1 MKRRWPAYL
10 IATALA
16 VVIALLCVSMEL
28 ENGEADA
35 AMRVSFFSD
44 GFFLSAVMYM
54 GCGLLTFIAEAGNF
68 YGLQFLGYTLV
79 RVFSPRKERFEDRK
93 DYFTYC
99 TEKKAKQAEKG
110 KSSVKWVM
118 LHVGRV
124 CLAASVLCAAV
135 YYRMA

>member
-110 KSSVKWVM
+110 KSSMKWVM
-118 LHVGRV
+118 LHVGLV

>member
-1 MKRRWPAYL
+1 MKRRVLAYL

-118 LHVGRV
+118 LHVGLG

>member
-1 MKRRWPAYL
+1 MKRRALAYL
-10 IATALA
+10 IAAALA
-16 VVIALLCVSMEL
+16 VAIALLCVSMEM
-28 ENGEADA
+28 ENGQADA
-35 AMRVSFFSD
+35 ALTVSFFSD
-44 GFFLSAVMYM
+44 GFFLSAVLYL

-118 LHVGRV
+118 LHVGLV
-124 CLAASVLCAAV
+124 CLAASAILALVF
-135 YYRMA
+135 YRMA

>member
-118 LHVGRV
+118 LHVGLV
-124 CLAASVLCAAV
+124 CLAASVLCTAV

>member
-1 MKRRWPAYL
+1 MKRRALAYL
-10 IATALA
+10 IAAALA
-16 VVIALLCVSMEL
+16 VAIALLCVSMEM
-28 ENGEADA
+28 ENGQADA
-35 AMRVSFFSD
+35 ALTVSFFSD
-44 GFFLSAVMYM
+44 GFFLSAVLYL

-118 LHVGRV
+118 LHVGLV
-124 CLAASVLCAAV
+124 CLAASAILALVF
-135 YYRMA
+135 YRMG